1 MLTCRLGGGRLDDF
15 VAFIR
20 ERVCAYVC
28 ESVCVQE
35 RERERERE
43 RDEEGKEGREGEIMH
58 QYIMYNMLT
67 CGLGGG
73 LFCCLHKRECMCLC
87 VRESKRVSE

>member
-1 MLTCRLGGGRLDDF
+1 MYMLTCRLGGGRLNDF

-28 ESVCVQE
+28 ESVCV

-43 RDEEGKEGREGEIMH
+43 RDEEGRKGEIMH
-58 QYIMYNMLT
+58 QLI
-67 CGLGGG
+67 
-73 LFCCLHKRECMCLC
+73 MCLLVDWEVDYFVAFIRENVC
-87 VRESKRVSE
+87 VCV

>member
-1 MLTCRLGGGRLDDF
+1 MK
-15 VAFIR
+15 R
-20 ERVCAYVC
+20 ER
-28 ESVCVQE
+28 
-35 RERERERE
+35 
-43 RDEEGKEGREGEIMH
+43 KGEIMH

-87 VRESKRVSE
+87 VRESKSE

>member
-1 MLTCRLGGGRLDDF
+1 MCLC
-15 VAFIR
+15 V
-20 ERVCAYVC
+20 RVCMRV
-28 ESVCVQE
+28 

-43 RDEEGKEGREGEIMH
+43 RYEEGKEGREGEIMH

-73 LFCCLHKRECMCLC
+73 LFCCIHKRECMCLC
-87 VRESKRVSE
+87 LRESKSE

>member
-1 MLTCRLGGGRLDDF
+1 MHP
-15 VAFIR
+15 
-20 ERVCAYVC
+20 
-28 ESVCVQE
+28 
-35 RERERERE
+35 RE

-73 LFCCLHKRECMCLC
+73 LFCCLHKRECVSVCE
-87 VRESKRVSE
+87 REQE

>member
-1 MLTCRLGGGRLDDF
+1 MC
-15 VAFIR
+15 A
-20 ERVCAYVC
+20 RVCA
-28 ESVCVQE
+28 SKE

-43 RDEEGKEGREGEIMH
+43 RDEEGEEGREGEIMH
-58 QYIMYNMLT
+58 QYIIYIMHT

-87 VRESKRVSE
+87 VRESK

>member
-1 MLTCRLGGGRLDDF
+1 MRPREMK
-15 VAFIR
+15 R
-20 ERVCAYVC
+20 ER
-28 ESVCVQE
+28 
-35 RERERERE
+35 
-43 RDEEGKEGREGEIMH
+43 KGEIMH

-87 VRESKRVSE
+87 VRESKSE